1 MKNGFLKSIKFYR
14 IVLTTFVFQFCFL
27 GLLQASTAVSVDEK
41 PVELRNSTFQKIV
54 VTGQV
59 TSTDDGNVLPGVTV
73 LEKGT
78 TNGVVTD
85 FDGKFIISVSDINA
99 TLVFQSLGFMGQ
111 EVTVDSKT
119 IINIALSQD
128 AQSLDEIVLIGYGT
142 QKRREVTGSLSTL
155 DAAPLED
162 QNVGQIAQKLQGQ
175 IAGVRISQTSG
186 RPGQGMSIRIRGAS
200 SVNAGN
206 NPLYVVDGFPIVGD
220 INDINPNEIE
230 SLSVLKGPSASALY
244 GSRAANGVVLV
255 TTKSAKPGETV
266 IKVDISSGIGAIPQR
281 GRPKRLNA
289 KEFLQFQKSIFEDK
303 IAYGTW
309 TEEVPELYQNPE
321 NWTGPDT
328 DWLDVLLDNSLIT
341 NYNLSFLSG
350 TDKFNSA
357 NIGSYYK
364 EDGALKNSGYERYS
378 LRSNNTYQV
387 NDFVKV
393 GGNIA
398 PSMEVTHGVNPD
410 GRFNIIDAGL
420 TTGPIFSPYET
431 NPDGTTKTAFRGPG
445 LFNETNWLLSVTD
458 RTNDNEQFR
467 LLSNAFVEIDF
478 FKFLKFKSALSGELE
493 NSKNRTFNPSYT
505 GNIWSAPPNV
515 ANGSYFN
522 SNALSWLTENTLTFN
537 KTFNKNH
544 NVDVLAGY
552 SAQKFHQERSQVN
565 GTEYPD
571 DINGWVNAS
580 AIQTGYS
587 DVTEWSLLSMY
598 TRLNY
603 NYKGKYLLSASL
615 RQDGSSRFGKDNQ
628 WGTFPSVSGGWIASD
643 EKFASNWSVVNYLK
657 FRGSYGETGNFNI
670 GNYTQYSTIS
680 PTNYVFGDA
689 LASGRSQTSL
699 GNSDLGWERTKGY
712 DIGLDLSFFQN
723 RLSFTFDYYD
733 KTTSDMLYQIDIPYG
748 SGFSN
753 IQSNIGEF
761 HFWGF
766 EASANTINTT
776 GDFLWKT
783 NFNISFDR
791 NEVMQLGLNN
801 TPLGGI
807 GEQGTYWKTEVGMPL
822 GMFWGYVY
830 DGVYMTQAEFDTQP
844 KHVSSEVGTVRYKD
858 LNGDGEITRDG
869 DRTFIGSPNPKFHYG
884 ITNNFN
890 YKNFD
895 LSIVIAGAYGQD
907 VINGVREWSENQDGV
922 FNVVPGLLDRWRS
935 IENPGGGIYPKSTGP
950 GTNFA
955 RYANSR
961 WVEDGS
967 YLTVKNIT
975 LGYKVPW
982 KNDIIKNCRLYFGVQ
997 QALVWT
1003 KYEGMNPEVSTNG
1016 LNGLNEGVD
1025 QAAYPV
1031 PRTFSIGLNLS
1042 F

>member
-1 MKNGFLKSIKFYR
+1 MKNGFLKSIKFCR
-14 IVLTTFVFQFCFL
+14 IVLTTLVFQFCFL
-27 GLLQASTAVSVDEK
+27 GLLQASTTVSIHEK
-41 PVELRNSTFQKIV
+41 PVGLRNSTFQKIV
-54 VTGQV
+54 VSGQV
-59 TSTDDGNVLPGVTV
+59 TSADDGNVLPGVTV

-85 FDGKFIISVSDINA
+85 FDGKFIISVSDINS
-99 TLVFQSLGFMGQ
+99 TLVFQSLGFIPQ
-111 EVTVDSKT
+111 EVTVGNQA
-119 IINIALSQD
+119 IVNITLSPD
-128 AQSLDEIVLIGYGT
+128 VQSLDEIVLIGYGS
-142 QKRREVTGSLSTL
+142 QKRREVTGALSTL
-155 DAAPLED
+155 DAAPLQD
-162 QNVGQIAQKLQGQ
+162 QPVGQIAQKLQGQ
-175 IAGVRISQTSG
+175 ISGVRISQTSG
-186 RPGQGMSIRIRGAS
+186 RPGEGMSIRIRGAS
-200 SVNAGN
+200 SINAGN

-244 GSRAANGVVLV
+244 GSRAANGVILV

-266 IKVDISSGIGAIPQR
+266 TKVDISTGIGSIPQR
-281 GRPKRLNA
+281 GRPQRLNA
-289 KEFLQFQKSIFEDK
+289 KQFLQFQKSVFEDK

-309 TEEVPELYQNPE
+309 TEEVPDLYRNPQS
-321 NWTGPDT
+321 WTGPDT
-328 DWLDVLLDNSLIT
+328 DWFDVLLDNSFIT

-350 TDKFNSA
+350 KDKFSSA
-357 NIGSYYK
+357 NISSYYK
-364 EDGALKNSGYERYS
+364 EDGTIKNSGYERYS

-393 GGNIA
+393 GVNIA
-398 PSMEVTHGVNPD
+398 PTLELTHGVNPD
-410 GRFNIIDAGL
+410 GQFNVIFAGL
-420 TTGPIFSPYET
+420 TAGSIFSPYET
-431 NPDGTTKTAFRGPG
+431 NPDGTVKTSFSGPG
-445 LFNETNWLLSVTD
+445 LFNETNWLLSLTD
-458 RTNDNEQFR
+458 QTNDSELFR
-467 LLSNAFVEIDF
+467 LLSNAYIEIDF
-478 FKFLKFKSALSGELE
+478 LKSLRFRSAISGELQ
-493 NSKNRTFNPSYT
+493 NNKNRTFNPSYT
-505 GNIWSAPPNV
+505 GDIWSAPPNV

-522 SNALSWLTENTLTFN
+522 SNASSWLTENTLTFN

-544 NVDVLAGY
+544 NLDVLAGY

-565 GTEYPD
+565 GTNYPD

-580 AIQTGYS
+580 ATQTGYS

-603 NYKGKYLLSASL
+603 NFKGKYLLSASL

-643 EKFASNWSVVNYLK
+643 EEFASNWSVVNYLK
-657 FRGSYGETGNFNI
+657 LRGSYGETGNFNI
-670 GNYTQYSTIS
+670 GNYTQYSAIS
-680 PTNYVFGDA
+680 PTNYVFGGA
-689 LASGRSQTSL
+689 LASGRSLTSL
-699 GNSDLGWERTKGY
+699 GNSELGWERSKGY

-766 EASANTINTT
+766 EASANSINTT
-776 GDFLWKT
+776 GDLLWKT

-807 GEQGTYWKTEVGMPL
+807 GEQGTYWKSEVGEPM

-830 DGVYMTQAEFDTQP
+830 DGIYMTQAEFDSQP

-858 LNGDGEITRDG
+858 LDGDGVITRD
-869 DRTFIGSPNPKFHYG
+869 DRTFIGNPSPKFYYG
-884 ITNNFN
+884 MTNNFN

-907 VINGVREWSENQDGV
+907 IINGIREWGENQDGV

-935 IENPGGGIYPKSTGP
+935 IENPGAGIYPKSTGP

-975 LGYKVPW
+975 LGYKLPW
-982 KNDIIKNCRLYFGVQ
+982 ENSIIKNSRVYFGVQ

-1003 KYEGMNPEVSTNG
+1003 NYEGMNPEVSTNG

-1025 QAAYPV
+1025 QGSYPV
-1031 PRTFSIGLNLS
+1031 PRTFSLGLNMS